1 MIWLIIWLSSLLA
14 ISLVFNYILYLENK
28 EYLSRLK
35 LVDQLQSEA
44 IYNKWNYASIKKKI
58 NSKKKV
64 VSKSKVL

>member
-14 ISLVFNYILYLENK
+14 ISLLFNYIQHLENK

-44 IYNKWNYASIKKKI
+44 LYNKWNYTNIKKRI
-58 NSKKKV
+58 NDKKKK
-64 VSKSKVL
+64 SKS